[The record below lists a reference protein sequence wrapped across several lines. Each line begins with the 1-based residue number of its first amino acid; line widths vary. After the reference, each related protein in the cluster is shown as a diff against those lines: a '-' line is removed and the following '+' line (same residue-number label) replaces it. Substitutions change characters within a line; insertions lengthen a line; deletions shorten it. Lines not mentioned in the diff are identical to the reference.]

1 MSAAPAESITAQPR
15 KRRRIFMWVF
25 LAVQA
30 LFLVWVIAGIGTG
43 ADNTTDAEN
52 VGTGIG
58 VALIIGLWFFVDL
71 FLGVAY
77 GVYRL
82 ARHKD

>member
-1 MSAAPAESITAQPR
+1 MSAAPAESITTQPR

-30 LFLVWVIAGIGTG
+30 LFIVWVIAGISTG
-43 ADNTTDAEN
+43 SGNTTDAEN

-58 VALIIGLWFFVDL
+58 VALVIGLWFFIDL
-71 FLGVAY
+71 FLGIAY

-82 ARHKD
+82 ARRND